1 MSVQLSSII
10 NKLFWFNTV
19 VLTMLYCL
27 VHHNVNSAFFRR
39 RSEHTDW
46 NVVLKPM
53 VLFRTTPTHLDIVI
67 TWCYRKPFHKRK
79 LNASRTFDFSLFSK
93 LYTWQ
98 KTGWIYNRNNCQD
111 YFADWNRLVY
121 NYIDQPVEIKLLD
134 AFWGITNKR
143 LYIMFF
149 HFFSC
154 TLCLSSKPEYIKKK
168 FKEKIIAHA

>member
-1 MSVQLSSII
+1 MLWSSSGER
-10 NKLFWFNTV
+10 
-19 VLTMLYCL
+19 
-27 VHHNVNSAFFRR
+27 VNP
-39 RSEHTDW
+39 T
-46 NVVLKPM
+46 

-168 FKEKIIAHA
+168 NLRKRSSHMRRIKMEVFVSTDICQI